1 MVDSSRALPAL
12 HYVAIALVTALA
24 YSAVRQHQF
33 VWDTIPFVLENPWIH
48 EWSLANLVAI
58 FTEAHHAN
66 WHPFVL
72 LSHKIDFTLFGYNS
86 GAHHIVNVIYHI
98 VNACL
103 VYALTLRLLELAN
116 ADRPRGNHLHWRWI
130 ACFTAIVFAIHPQH
144 VESVAWVVERKDVLY
159 SLFAL
164 LCLHFYIATYIDTR
178 SQNNY
183 RHHLIPFGF
192 FCLAI
197 ASKPMA
203 VTLPA
208 ILVLLD
214 IFPLKNIHSVSELVR
229 SCWHKSHYWLVSL
242 LVILVTL
249 STQSMAMPSGDNLP
263 LQYRALNAI
272 DNTWFYLQH
281 YIWPVNL
288 SPYYPYPNNA
298 AFMKTVAFWLP
309 GAAFLTTSL
318 GVCTWLLLKGIRW
331 PIVLLGFYLITL
343 SPVSGLIHV
352 GPAKGTDHYV
362 YLATLPFSL
371 LSALLVYW
379 IYIKVKA
386 LRLLTLALATS
397 YLIFLFAIT
406 LPQVSYWNNHLLL
419 WGRVLTLYPDSS
431 FAHRNMAAA
440 YVEIGDFHTALV
452 HGEQSLLL
460 GSPDIQYV
468 EKLRAAVNK
477 TNLKE

>member
-1 MVDSSRALPAL
+1 M
-12 HYVAIALVTALA
+12 
-24 YSAVRQHQF
+24 RQHQF

-48 EWSLANLVAI
+48 EWSVANLVAI
-58 FTEAHHAN
+58 FTEAHQAN

-72 LSHKIDFTLFGYNS
+72 LSHKIDFTLFGHNS
-86 GAHHIVNVIYHI
+86 GAHHVVNVVYHI
-98 VNACL
+98 INACL
-103 VYALTLRLLELAN
+103 VYGLTFRLLTLGKAN
-116 ADRPRGNHLHWRWI
+116 SSRADDVQCRWI
-130 ACFTAIVFAIHPQH
+130 AFLTALIFAIHPQH

-164 LCLHFYIATYIDTR
+164 LCLLFYIN
-178 SQNNY
+178 SQSRNDY
-183 RHHLIPFGF
+183 RHNLIPFVF

-214 IFPLKNIHSVSELVR
+214 IFPLKSVNGVSDLIR
-229 SCWHKSHYWLVSL
+229 SCWRKGHYWLVSL
-242 LVILVTL
+242 LVIMVTL

-263 LQYRALNAI
+263 LAYRALNAM
-272 DNTWFYLQH
+272 DNTVFYLQH
-281 YIWPVNL
+281 YIWPINL
-288 SPYYPYPNNA
+288 SPYYPYPDSA
-298 AFMKTVAFWLP
+298 EFMKTAAFWLP
-309 GAAFLTTSL
+309 GAAFLTSSL
-318 GVCTWLLLKGIRW
+318 GLCSWLLLKGIRW
-331 PIVLLGFYLITL
+331 PMVLLGFYLITL

-371 LSALLVYW
+371 LTALLVYGA
-379 IYIKVKA
+379 YLKVKA
-386 LRLLTLALATS
+386 LRLLTLALAAS
-397 YLIFLFAIT
+397 YLLFLFAIT

-440 YVEIGDFHTALV
+440 YVEIGDLQTALA
-452 HGEQSLLL
+452 HGERSLQL
-460 GSPDIQYV
+460 GSPDVEYV
-468 EKLRAAVNK
+468 VKLRAAVNK
-477 TNLKE
+477 THLDH